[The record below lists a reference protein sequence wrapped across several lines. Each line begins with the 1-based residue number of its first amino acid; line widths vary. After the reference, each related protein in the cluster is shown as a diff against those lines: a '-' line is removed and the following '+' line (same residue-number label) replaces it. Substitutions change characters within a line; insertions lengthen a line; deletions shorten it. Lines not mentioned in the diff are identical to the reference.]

1 MKKFFITL
9 LLFHIFLLPSYA
21 IEKPSINASAAIA
34 IDTVS
39 GRILYE
45 KNAFTKKPM
54 ASTTKVMTAI
64 IAIENNDLNDIVKI
78 SKKAASTGGSS
89 VHLKEGQEIK
99 LEELLYGL
107 MLASGNDA
115 AVAIAEH
122 TSGNIQDFAKL
133 MNAKATELGAFNTNF
148 ITPHGLDNEGHYST
162 AYDMAIITRYALK
175 NPIIAKLVSTQSK
188 YMTFTDGSGRNLNN
202 TNALLS
208 SYSGANGVKT
218 GYTALAGKC
227 LIGSATRNNWQIIS
241 VVFGEPNSSSRI
253 NDSVKILNYCF
264 ENYKFVDLREFYK
277 INFSISIE
285 KGIKKDFIPQ
295 YENSLLVPVT
305 DEEKNAIKIKKEL
318 SENLIA
324 PLASNCI
331 VGKIEFM
338 LNDES
343 LGHINLINPQKI
355 SHMNIFDYY
364 KDIVKN
370 FLNISTFN

>member
-1 MKKFFITL
+1 MRKIFITL
-9 LLFHIFLLPSYA
+9 LLFHIFLIPSYA
-21 IEKPSINASAAIA
+21 IKEPSVNATAAIA

-64 IAIENNDLNDIVKI
+64 IAIENNDINDIVKI
-78 SKKAASTGGSS
+78 SKKAAGTGGSS
-89 VHLKEGQEIK
+89 VKLQEGQEIK

-122 TSGNIQDFAKL
+122 TAGSVEDFAKL
-133 MNAKATELGAFNTNF
+133 MNAKAAELGAFNTNF
-148 ITPHGLDNEGHYST
+148 ITPHGLDTEGHYST

-175 NPIIAKLVSTQSK
+175 NPTIAKLVSTQSK
-188 YMTFTDGSGRNLNN
+188 YMTFTDGSGRSLNN

-208 SYSGANGVKT
+208 SYAGANGVKT
-218 GYTALAGKC
+218 GYTALAGRC
-227 LIGSATRNNWQIIS
+227 LIGSATKNDWQVIS
-241 VVFGEPNSSSRI
+241 VVFGEPTSASRI
-253 NDSVKILNYCF
+253 NDSAKILNYCF
-264 ENYKFVDLREFYK
+264 ENYKFVDLREIYK
-277 INFSISIE
+277 VNFSIPIE

-295 YENSLLVPVT
+295 YEKALLVPVT
-305 DEEKNAIKIKKEL
+305 NEEKSAIKIKKEI
-318 SENLIA
+318 SETLIA
-324 PLASNCI
+324 PIASNHI

-343 LGHINLINPQKI
+343 LGQINLINPKEI
-355 SHMNIFDYY
+355 SRMNIFDYY
-364 KDIVKN
+364 KNIMTN
-370 FLNISTFN
+370 FLNISAFN